1 MKRNYLR
8 KAIFTVLMLAT
19 LCQSFPTY
27 IFDEGFHELVSL
39 ELDIDYENESENE
52 KEEQN
57 KKELEKSKD
66 KIYPKA
72 NRFSIAKL
80 ALRSNDYFDRNDLS
94 NYKAEIHLPPPETV
108 V

>member
-1 MKRNYLR
+1 
-8 KAIFTVLMLAT
+8 MLAT

-27 IFDEGFHELVSL
+27 IFDEDFHELVSL

-66 KIYPKA
+66 KIYPKV